1 MIGYRKILFKCC
13 LIFIIF
19 PPYMEN
25 NKTAKQQMIAG
36 ELHQPS
42 GKELALD
49 RQHAREQIT
58 LFNNLEPSKI
68 KQRAQ
73 IIKSLFAKTTNRL
86 YIEPPLRVDYGYNI
100 TIGDNFYANFNL
112 TILDSAPV
120 TIGDNVMLG
129 PNVSL
134 FTPGHPIDAERRNAA
149 WEFAKAIT
157 IGDNVWIGGNT
168 VVNPGV
174 NIGNN
179 TVIGSGS
186 VVTKDIPDDVVA
198 AGNPCKVIRSISER
212 DKTYYFKQ
220 ERFPDQV

>member
-1 MIGYRKILFKCC
+1 
-13 LIFIIF
+13 
-19 PPYMEN
+19 MEN
-25 NKTAKQQMIAG
+25 EKTAKQKMISG

-42 GKELALD
+42 GKELAQD
-49 RQHAREQIT
+49 RQRAREQMN

-73 IIKSLFAKTTNRL
+73 ILKSLFAKTTSRL
-86 YIEPPLRVDYGYNI
+86 YVEPPLRVDYGFNI
-100 TIGDNFYANFNL
+100 SVGDNFYANFNL

-120 TIGDNVMLG
+120 TIGDNVMFG

-134 FTPGHPIDAERRNAA
+134 FTPGHPVDAELRMAS
-149 WEFAKAIT
+149 WEYAKPIS

-174 NIGNN
+174 KIGKN

-186 VVTKDIPDDVVA
+186 VVTKDIPDNVVA
-198 AGNPCKVIRSISER
+198 AGNPCRVLRPISDR
-212 DKTYYFKQ
+212 DKIYYFKQ
-220 ERFPDQV
+220 ERFPENLSSQ